1 VEQAWSCSLTEE
13 VEMRQDKQYLRIQLK
28 IISLLIFLLYLFAF
42 SGCRGGR
49 PITPYPLRQSKI
61 PIKVNPYIVQVKTEK
76 GELVYYGSF
85 HTVNPAN
92 PQFNDIE
99 QKWQTLNPTIAL
111 CEGNIWPSTNNKIN
125 AIRRYGEQGLLSF
138 LAARDKVRM
147 ACLEPPATMTLCH
160 LLKYFSVEQIK
171 MYYILRQAAVQRILR
186 RNVEKTGYVK
196 RILSNLSRHM
206 IFKTI
211 LATKQEFEKRVRDIF
226 PEIRDWRFVPFS
238 YFDIEI
244 HDTWLSR
251 LHLAVNHYRDRHM
264 IKKISRELNRGGRI
278 FALVGKNHVIKQ
290 APILKRLFKTQDAA
304 RQPQSE

>member
-1 VEQAWSCSLTEE
+1 MVVILAEE
-13 VEMRQDKQYLRIQLK
+13 VKMRQGRQHLRIPLK
-28 IISLLIFLLYLFAF
+28 ITSLLIFLFYLFTF
-42 SGCRGGR
+42 SSCRSGR
-49 PITPYPLRQSKI
+49 PITPYPLKKSKI
-61 PIKVNPYIVQVKTEK
+61 PIKVNPYIVRVKSEK

-92 PQFNDIE
+92 PQFHDIE

-111 CEGNIWPSTNNKIN
+111 CEGNIWPSSNNKTN

-171 MYYILRQAAVQRILR
+171 IYYILRQAAVQRILR
-186 RNVEKTGYVK
+186 RNIENTRYVQ
-196 RILSNLSRHM
+196 RILTNLSRHM

-211 LATKQEFEKRVRDIF
+211 LATKQEFKARVRDIF
-226 PEIRDWRFVPFS
+226 PEIKDWRFVPFS
-238 YFDIEI
+238 YFDIHI
-244 HDTWLSR
+244 HNTWLSR
-251 LHLAVNHYRDRHM
+251 LHQAVNQYRDRHM
-264 IKKISRELNRGGRI
+264 IKKISRQLHRGGRI

-290 APILKRLFKTQDAA
+290 APILKRLFGIHRASK
-304 RQPQSE
+304 